1 MSIVTA
7 NELAKSFGA
16 QDVFWDVSLQIARG
30 DKIALVGPNGTG
42 KTTLL
47 RIIAG
52 SEIPTAGRM
61 YKARSLRI
69 GYLPQEAELPSQRT
83 LYEEMLTV
91 FTDLRAQQAKLR
103 RLEQQMA
110 DPTQRE
116 EAMKRYGEALQAFEL
131 AGGYRYESEIK
142 MVLAGLGFPEEEQHQ
157 PLSILSGGQKTRAL
171 LAKLLLS
178 EPDLLLLDE
187 PTNHLDLAAT
197 QWLEDHLANWKG
209 SLVMAAHDRYFVDK
223 VVEKVWELA
232 FGRLE
237 DYPGN
242 YSRYLTLRSERMERR
257 LAEYEAQQK
266 YIEKTEAFI
275 RRYKAGQRAREARG
289 RQKKLDR
296 LPRLERP
303 REAKK
308 ISLSIKTDLR
318 GGDLVLVTEDLAI
331 GYQPDVSLFTC
342 PDLYLHR
349 GERAAILGPNGS
361 GKTTFLKTVIG
372 EVSSLAGLVQ
382 IGHNVK
388 FGYLAQAHEGLDKEK
403 TVLDEILG
411 VRPSAAL
418 RRAPGPLALVLDDKY
433 RAPGTK
439 GSGQGSG
446 HRDLPLEKARS
457 FLGRFLFSGDDVFK
471 LVGDLSGG
479 ERSRLAL
486 AKLTLEGANF
496 LLLDEP
502 TNHLDIASREILEE
516 VLADF
521 NGTILLVS
529 HDRYLINALATQVWV
544 IEDGE
549 LRVYGGN
556 YSDYEEQR
564 RRTEEN
570 EGKRKEEEGKRK
582 RRRKEEVIVSRTA
595 FDKVLSLSGELSRTA
610 ELEKDIATLEAQL
623 AALGE
628 ELVAASAAQD
638 VESLRELGLEY
649 QRMDEELQRL
659 LARWAEV
666 GVA

>member
-7 NELAKSFGA
+7 DQLAKSYGA
-16 QDVFWDVSLQIARG
+16 QDVFWDVSLRIARG

-47 RIIAG
+47 HIIAG
-52 SEIPTAGRM
+52 LDTPTAGRV
-61 YKARSLRI
+61 YRARNLRI
-69 GYLPQEAELPSQRT
+69 NYLPQEAELPSQRT
-83 LYEEMLTV
+83 LHEEVLTV
-91 FTDLRAQQAKLR
+91 FAPLRAQQDELR

-110 DPTQRE
+110 DLTQHE
-116 EAMKRYGEALQAFEL
+116 EALERYGEALHAFEL

-178 EPDLLLLDE
+178 QPDLLLLDE

-197 QWLEDHLANWKG
+197 QWLEEYLTNWKG
-209 SLVMAAHDRYFVDK
+209 SLVVVAHDRYFLDK
-223 VVEKVWELA
+223 VAKRVWELA

-242 YSRYLTLRSERMERR
+242 YSHYSTLRAERMKQR

-266 YIEKTEAFI
+266 HIEKTEDFI
-275 RRYKAGQRAREARG
+275 HRYMAGQRTKEAQG
-289 RQKKLDR
+289 RQKRLDR

-308 ISLSIKTDLR
+308 ISLSIETNLR
-318 GGDLVLVTEDLAI
+318 GADLVLVTEDLAV
-331 GYQPDVSLFTC
+331 GYQPGDSLFTC
-342 PDLYLHR
+342 PDLHLRR
-349 GERAAILGPNGS
+349 GERVALLGPNGS

-372 EVSSLAGLVQ
+372 QVSPLTGLAR
-382 IGHNVK
+382 IGQNVK
-388 FGYLAQAHEGLDKEK
+388 FGYLAQAHEDLDKER
-403 TVLDEILG
+403 TVLDEILE
-411 VRPSAAL
+411 S
-418 RRAPGPLALVLDDKY
+418 
-433 RAPGTK
+433 
-439 GSGQGSG
+439 
-446 HRDLPLEKARS
+446 HDLPLEKARG

-471 LVGDLSGG
+471 LMGDLSGG
-479 ERSRLAL
+479 ERSRVAL

-502 TNHLDIASREILEE
+502 TTHLDIASQEIMEE

-521 NGTILLVS
+521 NGTILFVS
-529 HDRYLINALATQVWV
+529 HDRYLINALATQVWP

-549 LRVYGGN
+549 LRVYDGN

-564 RRTEEN
+564 SKEQEARGKGLGIRDKGQGARGKSQEARSRKQEARDRRQEARS
-570 EGKRKEEEGKRK
+570 KRQEASAE
-582 RRRKEEVIVSRTA
+582 
-595 FDKVLSLSGELSRTA
+595 
-610 ELEKDIATLEAQL
+610 ELEEDIAALEAQL

-638 VESLRELGLEY
+638 VESLRELGSEY
-649 QRMDEELQRL
+649 QRVDEELQRL
-659 LARWAEV
+659 LAQWAEA
-666 GVA
+666 GAA

>member
-7 NELAKSFGA
+7 NELAKSYGA
-16 QDVFWDVSLQIARG
+16 QDVFWDVSLRIARG
-30 DKIALVGPNGTG
+30 DKIALVGPNGSG

-47 RIIAG
+47 HVIAG
-52 SEIPTAGRM
+52 LEPPTAGRV
-61 YKARSLRI
+61 YRARNLRI
-69 GYLPQEAELPSQRT
+69 AYLPQEAELPSQRT
-83 LYEEMLTV
+83 LYEEMLAV
-91 FTDLRAQQAKLR
+91 FTALRAQQAELR

-110 DPTQRE
+110 DPTQCE
-116 EAMKRYGEALQAFEL
+116 EALKRYGEALHAFEL

-178 EPDLLLLDE
+178 QPDLLLLDE
-187 PTNHLDLAAT
+187 PTNHLDLVAT
-197 QWLEDHLANWKG
+197 QWLEEYLANWKG
-209 SLVMAAHDRYFVDK
+209 SLVVVAHDRYFLDK
-223 VVEKVWELA
+223 VAKRVWELA

-242 YSRYLTLRSERMERR
+242 YSHYSTLRAERMERW

-266 YIEKTEAFI
+266 YIEKTEDFI

-308 ISLSIKTDLR
+308 ISLSIETDLR
-318 GGDLVLVTEDLAI
+318 GGDLVLVTEGLAI
-331 GYQPDVSLFTC
+331 GYQPGPFLFTC
-342 PDLYLHR
+342 PDLCLRR
-349 GERAAILGPNGS
+349 GQRTALLGPNGS

-372 EVSSLAGLVQ
+372 QVSPLAGLAQ
-382 IGHNVK
+382 IGQNVE
-388 FGYLAQAHEGLDKEK
+388 FGYLAQAHEGLDKEN
-403 TVLDEILG
+403 TILDEILE
-411 VRPSAAL
+411 V
-418 RRAPGPLALVLDDKY
+418 
-433 RAPGTK
+433 
-439 GSGQGSG
+439 
-446 HRDLPLEKARS
+446 HNLPLEKARG

-471 LVGDLSGG
+471 LVRDLSGG

-502 TNHLDIASREILEE
+502 TNHLDIASQEILEE

-529 HDRYLINALATQVWV
+529 HDRYLINALATQVWA

-549 LRVYGGN
+549 LWVYDGN

-564 RRTEEN
+564 SREQEAR
-570 EGKRKEEEGKRK
+570 GKGLGIR
-582 RRRKEEVIVSRTA
+582 
-595 FDKVLSLSGELSRTA
+595 DKGPGARDKGLGARDKGLGARDKGLGIRDKGQGARVK
-610 ELEKDIATLEAQL
+610 ELEEDITVLEAQL
-623 AALGE
+623 AALSE
-628 ELVAASAAQD
+628 ELVAASMAQD
-638 VESLRELGLEY
+638 AESLRELGSEY
-649 QRMDEELQRL
+649 QRVDEELRRL
-659 LARWAEV
+659 LAQWAEA
-666 GVA
+666 GAA

>member
-7 NELAKSFGA
+7 NELAKSYGA
-16 QDVFWDVSLQIARG
+16 QDVFWDVSLRIARG

-47 RIIAG
+47 HIIAG
-52 SEIPTAGRM
+52 LDTPTAGQV
-61 YKARSLRI
+61 YKARRLRI

-91 FTDLRAQQAKLR
+91 FTDLQAQQAELR

-110 DPTQRE
+110 DPAQRE
-116 EAMKRYGEALQAFEL
+116 AALKRYGEALHAFEL

-197 QWLEDHLANWKG
+197 QWLEEYLANWKG
-209 SLVMAAHDRYFVDK
+209 SLVVVAHDRYFLDK
-223 VVEKVWELA
+223 VARRVWELA

-237 DYPGN
+237 DYSGN
-242 YSRYLTLRSERMERR
+242 YSHYSTLRAERMERR

-266 YIEKTEAFI
+266 YIEKTEDFI
-275 RRYKAGQRAREARG
+275 HRYMAGQRTKEAQG
-289 RQKKLDR
+289 RQKRLDR

-308 ISLSIKTDLR
+308 INLSIKADLR

-331 GYQPDVSLFTC
+331 GYQPDLSLFTC
-342 PDLYLHR
+342 PNLYLRR

-361 GKTTFLKTVIG
+361 GKTTFLRTVVG
-372 EVSSLAGLVQ
+372 QVSPLAGLVQ
-382 IGHNVK
+382 IGDSVK
-388 FGYLAQAHEGLDKEK
+388 FGYLAQAHEGLDKER
-403 TVLDEILG
+403 TILDEILE
-411 VRPSAAL
+411 VRN
-418 RRAPGPLALVLDDKY
+418 
-433 RAPGTK
+433 
-439 GSGQGSG
+439 
-446 HRDLPLEKARS
+446 LPLEKARG

-479 ERSRLAL
+479 ERSRVAL

-529 HDRYLINALATQVWV
+529 HDRYLINALATQVWT
-544 IEDGE
+544 IEDEE
-549 LRVYGGN
+549 LRVYDGN

-564 RRTEEN
+564 SRKQEARDKKQEAK
-570 EGKRKEEEGKRK
+570 GKRQETRSRKQETRNKRQEARAKDLEE
-582 RRRKEEVIVSRTA
+582 
-595 FDKVLSLSGELSRTA
+595 
-610 ELEKDIATLEAQL
+610 DIATLETRL

-628 ELVAASAAQD
+628 ELVAASVVQD

-649 QRMDEELQRL
+649 QRVDEELQRL
-659 LARWAEV
+659 LAQWAEV

>member
-1 MSIVTA
+1 MSIVTT
-7 NELAKSFGA
+7 NKLAKSYGA
-16 QDVFWDVSLQIARG
+16 QDVFWDVSLRIARG
-30 DKIALVGPNGTG
+30 DKIALVGRNGTG

-47 RIIAG
+47 RIIA
-52 SEIPTAGRM
+52 SLDTPTAGRV
-61 YKARSLRI
+61 YRARNLRI
-69 GYLPQEAELPSQRT
+69 AYLPQEADLPSQRT
-83 LYEEMLTV
+83 LYDEMLTV
-91 FTDLRAQQAKLR
+91 FADLRAQQAELR

-116 EAMKRYGEALQAFEL
+116 EAMQRYGEALQAFEL
-131 AGGYRYESEIK
+131 AGGYRYESKIK
-142 MVLAGLGFPEEEQHQ
+142 MVLAGLGFPQEEQHQ

-197 QWLEDHLANWKG
+197 QWLEEYLANWKG
-209 SLVMAAHDRYFVDK
+209 SLVVVAHDRYFLDK
-223 VVEKVWELA
+223 VVGRVWELA

-237 DYPGN
+237 DYAGN
-242 YSRYLTLRSERMERR
+242 YSQYTTLRVERMERR

-266 YIEKTEAFI
+266 HIEKTEDFI
-275 RRYKAGQRAREARG
+275 RRYMAGQRTREAQG
-289 RQKKLDR
+289 RQKRLDR

-318 GGDLVLVTEDLAI
+318 GGDLVLVTEHLAI
-331 GYQPDVSLFTC
+331 GYQPGAPLFTC
-342 PDLYLHR
+342 PDLCLRR
-349 GERAAILGPNGS
+349 GQRAALLGPNGS

-372 EVSSLAGLVQ
+372 QVSPLDGLVQ
-382 IGHNVK
+382 IGQNVK
-388 FGYLAQAHEGLDKEK
+388 FGYLAQAHESLDNEK
-403 TVLDEILG
+403 TVLDEL
-411 VRPSAAL
+411 
-418 RRAPGPLALVLDDKY
+418 LAV
-433 RAPGTK
+433 
-439 GSGQGSG
+439 
-446 HRDLPLEKARS
+446 HNLPLEKARG

-479 ERSRLAL
+479 ERSRVAL

-502 TNHLDIASREILEE
+502 TIHLDIASQEILEE

-529 HDRYLINALATQVWV
+529 HDRYLINALTTQVWA

-549 LRVYGGN
+549 LRVYDGN
-556 YSDYEEQR
+556 YSDYEKQRSKEQGARSKEQEKRDKKREARSR
-564 RRTEEN
+564 RPEAR
-570 EGKRKEEEGKRK
+570 GKKQEARAE
-582 RRRKEEVIVSRTA
+582 
-595 FDKVLSLSGELSRTA
+595 
-610 ELEKDIATLEAQL
+610 ELEEDIAALEAQL

-628 ELVAASAAQD
+628 ELVAASVAQD
-638 VESLRELGLEY
+638 VEGLQELGLEY
-649 QRMDEELQRL
+649 QRVDEELQRL
-659 LARWAEV
+659 LAQWAEA
-666 GVA
+666 GAA

>member
-7 NELAKSFGA
+7 NKLAKSYGA
-16 QDVFWDVSLQIARG
+16 QDVFWDVSLRIARG
-30 DKIALVGPNGTG
+30 DRIALVGPNGTG

-52 SEIPTAGRM
+52 LDAPTAGRVHR
-61 YKARSLRI
+61 ARNLRI
-69 GYLPQEAELPSQRT
+69 GYLPQEADLPGQCT

-91 FTDLRAQQAKLR
+91 FADLRAQQAELR
-103 RLEQQMA
+103 RLEHQMA
-110 DPTQRE
+110 DPAQRE
-116 EAMKRYGEALQAFEL
+116 AALKRYGEALHAFEL
-131 AGGYRYESEIK
+131 AGGYRYESEIR
-142 MVLAGLGFPEEEQHQ
+142 MVLAGLGFSEEEQHQ

-178 EPDLLLLDE
+178 QPDLLLLDE

-197 QWLEDHLANWKG
+197 QWLEEYLVNWKG
-209 SLVMAAHDRYFVDK
+209 SLVVVAHDRYFLDK
-223 VVEKVWELA
+223 VAERVWELS

-242 YSRYLTLRSERMERR
+242 YSRYSTLRAERLERR

-266 YIEKTEAFI
+266 YIEKTEDFI
-275 RRYKAGQRAREARG
+275 RRYKAGQRTREARG

-318 GGDLVLVTEDLAI
+318 GGDLVLTTEHLAV
-331 GYQPDVSLFTC
+331 GYQPGEALFTC
-342 PDLYLHR
+342 PDLCLRR
-349 GERAAILGPNGS
+349 GERAALLGPNGS

-372 EVSSLAGLVQ
+372 QVSPLDGLVQ

-388 FGYLAQAHEGLDKEK
+388 FGYLAQAHEDLDKEN
-403 TVLDEILG
+403 TILDEILE
-411 VRPSAAL
+411 V
-418 RRAPGPLALVLDDKY
+418 
-433 RAPGTK
+433 
-439 GSGQGSG
+439 
-446 HRDLPLEKARS
+446 HNLPLVKARG

-471 LVGDLSGG
+471 LIGDLSGG
-479 ERSRLAL
+479 ERSRVAL
-486 AKLTLEGANF
+486 AKLTLAGANF

-502 TNHLDIASREILEE
+502 TIHLDIASREILEE
-516 VLADF
+516 VLSDF
-521 NGTILLVS
+521 EGTILLVS

-544 IEDGE
+544 IEGGE
-549 LRVYGGN
+549 LRVYDGN

-564 RRTEEN
+564 SKEQGAR
-570 EGKRKEEEGKRK
+570 GKKQEKRGKKREARSQRQGAGGKKREARAKELEEE
-582 RRRKEEVIVSRTA
+582 
-595 FDKVLSLSGELSRTA
+595 
-610 ELEKDIATLEAQL
+610 IAALEAQL
-623 AALGE
+623 AALSE

-638 VESLRELGLEY
+638 VKSLRELGSEY
-649 QRMDEELQRL
+649 QRVDEELQRL
-659 LARWAEV
+659 LTQWAEA
-666 GVA
+666 GAA

>member
-7 NELAKSFGA
+7 NRLAKSYSA
-16 QDVFWDVSLQIARG
+16 QDVFWDVSLRIARG
-30 DKIALVGPNGTG
+30 DKIALVGRNGSG

-47 RIIAG
+47 RILAG
-52 SEIPTAGRM
+52 LETPTAGQV
-61 YKARSLRI
+61 YKARNLRI

-83 LYEEMLTV
+83 LYDEMLTV
-91 FTDLRAQQAKLR
+91 FADLRAQQAELR

-110 DPTQRE
+110 DPAQRE
-116 EAMKRYGEALQAFEL
+116 KAMRRYGETLHAFEL

-178 EPDLLLLDE
+178 QPDLLLLDE

-197 QWLEDHLANWKG
+197 QWFEEYLADWKG
-209 SLVMAAHDRYFVDK
+209 SLVVVAHDRYFLDK
-223 VVEKVWELA
+223 VVERVWELA

-242 YSRYLTLRSERMERR
+242 YSHYSTLRAERMERR

-266 YIEKTEAFI
+266 FIEKTEAFI
-275 RRYKAGQRAREARG
+275 RRYKAGQRAKEARG

-303 REAKK
+303 RQAKR
-308 ISLSIKTDLR
+308 ISLSIETDLR
-318 GGDLVLVTEDLAI
+318 GGDLVLTTENLAI
-331 GYQPDVSLFTC
+331 GYPPGEALFTC
-342 PDLYLHR
+342 PDLYLRR
-349 GERAAILGPNGS
+349 GQRAALLGPNGS
-361 GKTTFLKTVIG
+361 GKTTFLKTVTG
-372 EVSSLAGLVQ
+372 QVSPLAGLAQ

-388 FGYLAQAHEGLDKEK
+388 FGYLAQAHEGLDNEK
-403 TVLDEILG
+403 TVLDEILE
-411 VRPSAAL
+411 V
-418 RRAPGPLALVLDDKY
+418 
-433 RAPGTK
+433 
-439 GSGQGSG
+439 
-446 HRDLPLEKARS
+446 HNLPLEKARG

-471 LVGDLSGG
+471 PVGDLSGG

-502 TNHLDIASREILEE
+502 TNHLDIASQEILEE

-521 NGTILLVS
+521 NGTVLLVS
-529 HDRYLINALATQVWV
+529 HDRYLINALATQVWI

-549 LRVYGGN
+549 LRIYDGN
-556 YSDYEEQR
+556 YSDCQEQR
-564 RRTEEN
+564 SKEQEAKGKGLGIRDRGLGAGDKRQEAKGTRQEAGSKGQEARVEEL
-570 EGKRKEEEGKRK
+570 EEG
-582 RRRKEEVIVSRTA
+582 IVA
-595 FDKVLSLSGELSRTA
+595 
-610 ELEKDIATLEAQL
+610 LEAQL
-623 AALGE
+623 ASLSE

-649 QRMDEELQRL
+649 RRVNEELQRL
-659 LARWAEV
+659 LAQWA
-666 GVA
+666 GAGAA

>member
-1 MSIVTA
+1 MSIITA
-7 NELAKSFGA
+7 SGLAKSYGA
-16 QDVFWDVSLQIARG
+16 QDVFWDVSLHIARG
-30 DKIALVGPNGTG
+30 DKIALVGPNGSG

-52 SEIPTAGRM
+52 LEAPTAGRVHR
-61 YKARSLRI
+61 ARNLRVA
-69 GYLPQEAELPSQRT
+69 YLSQEAELPGQRT

-91 FTDLRAQQAKLR
+91 FADLRAQQAELR

-110 DPTQRE
+110 DPTRRE
-116 EAMKRYGEALQAFEL
+116 AALKRYGEALQAFEL
-131 AGGYRYESEIK
+131 AGGYRYESEIR
-142 MVLAGLGFPEEEQHQ
+142 MVLAGLGFPEEEQHL

-187 PTNHLDLAAT
+187 PTNHLDLAAI
-197 QWLEDHLANWKG
+197 QWLEEYLANWKG
-209 SLVMAAHDRYFVDK
+209 SLVVVAHDRYFLDR
-223 VVEKVWELA
+223 VVSKVWELA
-232 FGRLE
+232 FGHLE
-237 DYPGN
+237 EYPGN
-242 YSRYLTLRSERMERR
+242 YSHYSILRAERMERR

-266 YIEKTEAFI
+266 FIEKTEDFI
-275 RRYKAGQRAREARG
+275 RRYRAGQRAREARG

-308 ISLSIKTDLR
+308 MSLSIKTDLR
-318 GGDLVLVTEDLAI
+318 GGDLVLLTEGLAI
-331 GYQPDVSLFTC
+331 GYQPGEALFTC
-342 PDLYLHR
+342 PDLCLRR
-349 GERAAILGPNGS
+349 GERAALLGPNGS
-361 GKTTFLKTVIG
+361 GKTTFLKTIIG
-372 EVSSLAGLVQ
+372 QLSPLAGSVR

-388 FGYLAQAHEGLDKEK
+388 FGYLAQGHEGLNKEN
-403 TVLDEILG
+403 TVLDEILE
-411 VRPSAAL
+411 VRN
-418 RRAPGPLALVLDDKY
+418 
-433 RAPGTK
+433 
-439 GSGQGSG
+439 
-446 HRDLPLEKARS
+446 LPLERARG
-457 FLGRFLFSGDDVFK
+457 FLGRFLFSGDEVFK

-502 TNHLDIASREILEE
+502 TIHLDIASQEVLEE

-549 LRVYGGN
+549 LRVYEGN

-564 RRTEEN
+564 DKGLGTRDKGLGTRDKGLRARGKEREARGRRQGARVEEL
-570 EGKRKEEEGKRK
+570 EEE
-582 RRRKEEVIVSRTA
+582 
-595 FDKVLSLSGELSRTA
+595 
-610 ELEKDIATLEAQL
+610 IAALEARL
-623 AALGE
+623 SALGE
-628 ELVAASAAQD
+628 ELVAASVAQD
-638 VESLRELGLEY
+638 VETLRELGLEY
-649 QRMDEELQRL
+649 RKVDEELQRL
-659 LARWAEV
+659 LAQWVEAGE
-666 GVA
+666 A

>member
-7 NELAKSFGA
+7 NKLAKSYGA
-16 QDVFWDVSLQIARG
+16 QDVFWDVSLRIARG
-30 DKIALVGPNGTG
+30 DRIALVGPNGTG

-52 SEIPTAGRM
+52 LDTPTAGRV
-61 YKARSLRI
+61 YRARNQRI
-69 GYLPQEAELPSQRT
+69 GYLPQEADLPGQCT

-91 FTDLRAQQAKLR
+91 FADLRAQQAELR
-103 RLEQQMA
+103 RLEHQMA
-110 DPTQRE
+110 DPAQRE
-116 EAMKRYGEALQAFEL
+116 AALKRYGEALHAFEL
-131 AGGYRYESEIK
+131 AGGYRYESEIR
-142 MVLAGLGFPEEEQHQ
+142 MVLAGLGFSEEEQHQ

-178 EPDLLLLDE
+178 QPDLLLLDE

-197 QWLEDHLANWKG
+197 QWLEEYLVNWKG
-209 SLVMAAHDRYFVDK
+209 SLVVVAHDRYFLDK
-223 VVEKVWELA
+223 VAERVWELS

-242 YSRYLTLRSERMERR
+242 YSRYSTLRAERLERR

-266 YIEKTEAFI
+266 YIEKTEDFI
-275 RRYKAGQRAREARG
+275 RRYKAGQRTREARG

-318 GGDLVLVTEDLAI
+318 GGDLVLTTEHLAV
-331 GYQPDVSLFTC
+331 GYQPGEALFTC
-342 PDLYLHR
+342 PDLCLRR
-349 GERAAILGPNGS
+349 GERAALLGPNGS

-372 EVSSLAGLVQ
+372 QVSPLGGLVQ

-388 FGYLAQAHEGLDKEK
+388 FGYLAQAHEDLDKEN
-403 TVLDEILG
+403 TILDEILE
-411 VRPSAAL
+411 VRN
-418 RRAPGPLALVLDDKY
+418 
-433 RAPGTK
+433 
-439 GSGQGSG
+439 
-446 HRDLPLEKARS
+446 LPLEKTRG

-471 LVGDLSGG
+471 LIGDLSGG
-479 ERSRLAL
+479 ERSRVAL
-486 AKLTLEGANF
+486 AKLTLAGANF

-502 TNHLDIASREILEE
+502 TIHLDIASREILEE
-516 VLADF
+516 VLSDF
-521 NGTILLVS
+521 EGTILLVS

-549 LRVYGGN
+549 LRVYDGN

-564 RRTEEN
+564 SKEQGAR
-570 EGKRKEEEGKRK
+570 GKKQEKRGKKREARSQRQGAGGKKREARAKELEEE
-582 RRRKEEVIVSRTA
+582 
-595 FDKVLSLSGELSRTA
+595 
-610 ELEKDIATLEAQL
+610 IAALEAQL
-623 AALGE
+623 AALSE

-638 VESLRELGLEY
+638 VKSLRELGSEY
-649 QRMDEELQRL
+649 QRVDEELQRL
-659 LARWAEV
+659 LTQWAEA
-666 GVA
+666 GAA

>member
-7 NELAKSFGA
+7 NELTKSYGA
-16 QDVFWDVSLQIARG
+16 QDVFWGVSLRIARG

-47 RIIAG
+47 RIMAG
-52 SEIPTAGRM
+52 LEPPTAGRV
-61 YKARSLRI
+61 YRARSLRI
-69 GYLPQEAELPSQRT
+69 GYLPQEAKLPGQCT

-91 FTDLRAQQAKLR
+91 FADLRAQQTELH

-110 DPTQRE
+110 DPAQHE
-116 EAMKRYGEALQAFEL
+116 EALERYGEALHAFEL

-142 MVLAGLGFPEEEQHQ
+142 MVLAGLGFSKGEQHQ

-171 LAKLLLS
+171 LAQLLLS
-178 EPDLLLLDE
+178 QADLLLLDE

-197 QWLEDHLANWKG
+197 QWLEEYLANWQG
-209 SLVMAAHDRYFVDK
+209 SLVVVAHDRYFLDK
-223 VVEKVWELA
+223 VVGRVWELA

-242 YSRYLTLRSERMERR
+242 YSRYSTLRAERMERR

-266 YIEKTEAFI
+266 HIEKTEDFI
-275 RRYKAGQRAREARG
+275 HRYMASQRTKEAQG
-289 RQKKLDR
+289 RQKRLDR

-308 ISLSIKTDLR
+308 IRLSIKTDLR
-318 GGDLVLVTEDLAI
+318 GGDLVLVTEGLAI
-331 GYQPDVSLFTC
+331 GYQPGKALFTC
-342 PDLYLHR
+342 PDLCLRR
-349 GERAAILGPNGS
+349 GERAALLGPNGS
-361 GKTTFLKTVIG
+361 GKTTLLKTVIG
-372 EVSSLAGLVQ
+372 QVSPLAGLAQ
-382 IGHNVK
+382 IGQNVK
-388 FGYLAQAHEGLDKEK
+388 FGYLAQGHEGLDQEN
-403 TVLDEILG
+403 TILDEILK
-411 VRPSAAL
+411 VRN
-418 RRAPGPLALVLDDKY
+418 
-433 RAPGTK
+433 
-439 GSGQGSG
+439 
-446 HRDLPLEKARS
+446 LPLERARG

-479 ERSRLAL
+479 ERSRVAL

-502 TNHLDIASREILEE
+502 TIHLDIASQEILEE

-521 NGTILLVS
+521 DGTILLVS
-529 HDRYLINALATQVWV
+529 HDRYLINALTTQVWI

-549 LRVYGGN
+549 LRVYDGN
-556 YSDYEEQR
+556 YSDYEEQKSKEQGARGKKQER
-564 RRTEEN
+564 RDKKRGARSRRQEAG
-570 EGKRKEEEGKRK
+570 GKKQGARAE
-582 RRRKEEVIVSRTA
+582 
-595 FDKVLSLSGELSRTA
+595 
-610 ELEKDIATLEAQL
+610 ELEEQIATLEAQL

-638 VESLRELGLEY
+638 VESLRELGSEY
-649 QRMDEELQRL
+649 QKADEELQRL
-659 LARWAEV
+659 LAQWAEA

>member
-1 MSIVTA
+1 MSIVTVH
-7 NELAKSFGA
+7 ELAKSYGA

-47 RIIAG
+47 RIMAG
-52 SEIPTAGRM
+52 LDTPTAGRV
-61 YKARSLRI
+61 YRARNLRI
-69 GYLPQEAELPSQRT
+69 GYLPQGAELSSQRT

-91 FTDLRAQQAKLR
+91 FTNLQAQQAELR

-116 EAMKRYGEALQAFEL
+116 GAMKRYGEALQAFEL

-197 QWLEDHLANWKG
+197 QWLEEHLANWKG
-209 SLVMAAHDRYFVDK
+209 SLVVVAHDRYFLDK
-223 VVEKVWELA
+223 VAGRVWELA

-242 YSRYLTLRSERMERR
+242 YSHYSTLRAERMERR

-266 YIEKTEAFI
+266 HIEKTEDFI
-275 RRYKAGQRAREARG
+275 RRYKAGQRTKEAQG
-289 RQKKLDR
+289 RQKRLDR

-318 GGDLVLVTEDLAI
+318 GGDLVLVTEHLAI
-331 GYQPDVSLFTC
+331 GYQPGASLFTC
-342 PDLYLHR
+342 PDLCLRR
-349 GERAAILGPNGS
+349 GERAALLGPNGS

-372 EVSSLAGLVQ
+372 QVSPLAGLVQ
-382 IGHNVK
+382 IGQNVK

-403 TVLDEILG
+403 TILDEILE
-411 VRPSAAL
+411 VR
-418 RRAPGPLALVLDDKY
+418 Y
-433 RAPGTK
+433 
-439 GSGQGSG
+439 
-446 HRDLPLEKARS
+446 LPLEKARG

-471 LVGDLSGG
+471 LIGDLSGG
-479 ERSRLAL
+479 ERSRVAL

-502 TNHLDIASREILEE
+502 TNHLDIASQEILEE

-529 HDRYLINALATQVWV
+529 HDRYLINALATQVWA

-549 LRVYGGN
+549 LRVYDGN
-556 YSDYEEQR
+556 FSDYEEQR
-564 RRTEEN
+564 GRKQEARGKEQEARGRKQEARGKKQEAGSRRQGARKKGQRARAEDLEE
-570 EGKRKEEEGKRK
+570 
-582 RRRKEEVIVSRTA
+582 
-595 FDKVLSLSGELSRTA
+595 
-610 ELEKDIATLEAQL
+610 DIATLEARL

-649 QRMDEELQRL
+649 QRVDEELQRL
-659 LARWAEV
+659 LAQWAEA
-666 GVA
+666 GAA

>member
-7 NELAKSFGA
+7 NKLAKSYGA
-16 QDVFWDVSLQIARG
+16 QDVFWDVSLRIARG
-30 DKIALVGPNGTG
+30 DRIALVGPNGTG

-52 SEIPTAGRM
+52 LDAPTAGRV
-61 YKARSLRI
+61 YRARNQRI
-69 GYLPQEAELPSQRT
+69 GYLPQEADLPGQCT

-91 FTDLRAQQAKLR
+91 FADLRAQQAELR
-103 RLEQQMA
+103 RLEHQMA
-110 DPTQRE
+110 DPAQRE
-116 EAMKRYGEALQAFEL
+116 AALKRYGEALHAFEL

-142 MVLAGLGFPEEEQHQ
+142 MVLAGLGFSEEEQHQ

-178 EPDLLLLDE
+178 QPDLLLLDE

-197 QWLEDHLANWKG
+197 QWLEEYLVNWKG
-209 SLVMAAHDRYFVDK
+209 SLVVVAHDRYFLDK
-223 VVEKVWELA
+223 VAERVWELS

-242 YSRYLTLRSERMERR
+242 YSRYSTLRAERLERR

-266 YIEKTEAFI
+266 YIEKTEDFI
-275 RRYKAGQRAREARG
+275 RRYKAGQRTREARG

-318 GGDLVLVTEDLAI
+318 GGDLVLTTEHLAV
-331 GYQPDVSLFTC
+331 GYQPGEALFTC
-342 PDLYLHR
+342 PDLCLRR
-349 GERAAILGPNGS
+349 GERAALLGPNGS

-372 EVSSLAGLVQ
+372 QVSPLGGLVQ

-388 FGYLAQAHEGLDKEK
+388 FGYLAQAHEDLDKEN
-403 TVLDEILG
+403 TILDEILE
-411 VRPSAAL
+411 VRN
-418 RRAPGPLALVLDDKY
+418 
-433 RAPGTK
+433 
-439 GSGQGSG
+439 
-446 HRDLPLEKARS
+446 LPLEKTRG

-471 LVGDLSGG
+471 LIGDLSGG
-479 ERSRLAL
+479 ERSRVAL
-486 AKLTLEGANF
+486 AKLTLAGANF

-502 TNHLDIASREILEE
+502 TIHLDIASREILEE
-516 VLADF
+516 VLSDF
-521 NGTILLVS
+521 EGTILLVS

-549 LRVYGGN
+549 LRVYDGN

-564 RRTEEN
+564 SKEQGAR
-570 EGKRKEEEGKRK
+570 GKKQEKRGKKREARSQRQGAGGKKREARAKELEEE
-582 RRRKEEVIVSRTA
+582 
-595 FDKVLSLSGELSRTA
+595 
-610 ELEKDIATLEAQL
+610 IAALEAQL
-623 AALGE
+623 AALSE

-638 VESLRELGLEY
+638 VKSLRELGSEY
-649 QRMDEELQRL
+649 QRVDEELQRL
-659 LARWAEV
+659 LTQWAEA
-666 GVA
+666 GAA

>member
-1 MSIVTA
+1 MWYNSGYPHRTQKVDREMSIVTVH
-7 NELAKSFGA
+7 ELAKSYGA

-47 RIIAG
+47 RIMAG
-52 SEIPTAGRM
+52 LDTPTAGRV
-61 YKARSLRI
+61 YRARNLRI
-69 GYLPQEAELPSQRT
+69 GYLPQGAELSSQRT

-91 FTDLRAQQAKLR
+91 FTNLQAQQAELR

-116 EAMKRYGEALQAFEL
+116 GAMKRYGEALQAFEL

-197 QWLEDHLANWKG
+197 QWLEEHLANWKG
-209 SLVMAAHDRYFVDK
+209 SLVVVAHDRYFLDK
-223 VVEKVWELA
+223 VAGRVWELA

-242 YSRYLTLRSERMERR
+242 YSHYSTLRAERMERR

-266 YIEKTEAFI
+266 HIEKTEDFI
-275 RRYKAGQRAREARG
+275 RRYKAGQRTKEAQG
-289 RQKKLDR
+289 RQKRLDR

-318 GGDLVLVTEDLAI
+318 GGDLVLVTEHLAI
-331 GYQPDVSLFTC
+331 GYQPGASLFTC
-342 PDLYLHR
+342 PDLCLRR
-349 GERAAILGPNGS
+349 GERAALLGPNGS

-372 EVSSLAGLVQ
+372 QVSPLAGLVQ
-382 IGHNVK
+382 IGQNVK

-403 TVLDEILG
+403 TILDEILE
-411 VRPSAAL
+411 VR
-418 RRAPGPLALVLDDKY
+418 Y
-433 RAPGTK
+433 
-439 GSGQGSG
+439 
-446 HRDLPLEKARS
+446 LPLEKARG

-471 LVGDLSGG
+471 LIGDLSGG
-479 ERSRLAL
+479 ERSRVAL

-502 TNHLDIASREILEE
+502 TNHLDIASQEILEE

-529 HDRYLINALATQVWV
+529 HDRYLINALATQVWA

-549 LRVYGGN
+549 LRVYDGN
-556 YSDYEEQR
+556 FSDYEEQR
-564 RRTEEN
+564 GRKQEARGKEQEARGRKQEARGKKQEAGSRRQGARKKGQRARAEDLEE
-570 EGKRKEEEGKRK
+570 
-582 RRRKEEVIVSRTA
+582 
-595 FDKVLSLSGELSRTA
+595 
-610 ELEKDIATLEAQL
+610 DIATLEARL

-649 QRMDEELQRL
+649 QRVDEELQRL
-659 LARWAEV
+659 LAQWAEA
-666 GVA
+666 GAA

>member
-7 NELAKSFGA
+7 NRLAKSYSA
-16 QDVFWDVSLQIARG
+16 QDVFWDVSLRIARG
-30 DKIALVGPNGTG
+30 DKIALVGRNGSG

-47 RIIAG
+47 RILAG
-52 SEIPTAGRM
+52 LETPTAGQV
-61 YKARSLRI
+61 YKARNLRI

-83 LYEEMLTV
+83 LYDEMLTV
-91 FTDLRAQQAKLR
+91 FADLRAQQAELR

-110 DPTQRE
+110 DPAQRE
-116 EAMKRYGEALQAFEL
+116 KAMRRYGETLHAFEL

-178 EPDLLLLDE
+178 QPDLLLLDE

-197 QWLEDHLANWKG
+197 QWFEEYLADWKG
-209 SLVMAAHDRYFVDK
+209 SLVVVAHDRYFLDK
-223 VVEKVWELA
+223 VVERVWELA

-242 YSRYLTLRSERMERR
+242 YSHYSTLRAERMERR

-266 YIEKTEAFI
+266 FIEKTEAFI
-275 RRYKAGQRAREARG
+275 RRYKAGQRAKEARG

-303 REAKK
+303 RQAKR
-308 ISLSIKTDLR
+308 ISLSIETDLR
-318 GGDLVLVTEDLAI
+318 GGDLVLTTENLAI
-331 GYQPDVSLFTC
+331 GYPPGEALFTC
-342 PDLYLHR
+342 PDLYLRR
-349 GERAAILGPNGS
+349 GQRAALLGPNGS
-361 GKTTFLKTVIG
+361 GKTTFLKTVTG
-372 EVSSLAGLVQ
+372 QVSPLAGLAQ

-388 FGYLAQAHEGLDKEK
+388 FGYLAQAHEGLDNEK
-403 TVLDEILG
+403 TVLDEILE
-411 VRPSAAL
+411 V
-418 RRAPGPLALVLDDKY
+418 
-433 RAPGTK
+433 
-439 GSGQGSG
+439 
-446 HRDLPLEKARS
+446 HNLPLEKARG

-471 LVGDLSGG
+471 PVGDLSGG

-502 TNHLDIASREILEE
+502 TNHLDIASQEILEE

-521 NGTILLVS
+521 NGTVLLVS
-529 HDRYLINALATQVWV
+529 HDRYLINALATQVWI

-549 LRVYGGN
+549 LRIYDGN
-556 YSDYEEQR
+556 YSDCQEQR
-564 RRTEEN
+564 SKEQEAKGKGLGIRDRGLGAGDKRQEAKGTRQEAGSKGQEARVEEL
-570 EGKRKEEEGKRK
+570 EEG
-582 RRRKEEVIVSRTA
+582 IVA
-595 FDKVLSLSGELSRTA
+595 
-610 ELEKDIATLEAQL
+610 LEAQL
-623 AALGE
+623 ASLSE

-638 VESLRELGLEY
+638 VESLRELGSEY
-649 QRMDEELQRL
+649 RRVDEELQRL
-659 LARWAEV
+659 LAQWA
-666 GVA
+666 GAGAA

>member
-7 NELAKSFGA
+7 NKLAKSYGP
-16 QDVFWDVSLQIARG
+16 QDVFWDVSLRIARG
-30 DKIALVGPNGTG
+30 DKVALVGRNGTG

-47 RIIAG
+47 HVIAG
-52 SEIPTAGRM
+52 LDTPTAGRVHR
-61 YKARSLRI
+61 ARSLRI
-69 GYLPQEAELPSQRT
+69 GYLPQEADLPGQRT

-91 FTDLRAQQAKLR
+91 FADLRAQQAELR
-103 RLEQQMA
+103 HLEQQMA
-110 DPTQRE
+110 DPAQRE
-116 EAMKRYGEALQAFEL
+116 EALKRYGEELQAFEL
-131 AGGYRYESEIK
+131 AGGYQYESKVK
-142 MVLAGLGFPEEEQHQ
+142 MILAGLGFPEEEQHQ

-197 QWLEDHLANWKG
+197 QWLEEYLANWKG
-209 SLVMAAHDRYFVDK
+209 SLVVVAHDRYFLDK
-223 VVEKVWELA
+223 VVGRVWELA

-242 YSRYLTLRSERMERR
+242 YSHYSTLRVERMERR

-266 YIEKTEAFI
+266 HIEKTEDFI
-275 RRYKAGQRAREARG
+275 CRYMAGQRTKEAQG
-289 RQKKLDR
+289 RQKRLDR

-308 ISLSIKTDLR
+308 ISLTIETDLR
-318 GGDLVLVTEDLAI
+318 GADLVLVTEKLTI
-331 GYQPDVSLFTC
+331 GYQPDAPLFTC
-342 PDLYLHR
+342 PDLCLR
-349 GERAAILGPNGS
+349 RSERVALLGPNGS

-372 EVSSLAGLVQ
+372 QVSPLDGLAR
-382 IGHNVK
+382 IGQNVK
-388 FGYLAQAHEGLDKEK
+388 PGYLAQTHDSLDKEK
-403 TVLDEILG
+403 TILEEILA
-411 VRPSAAL
+411 VRN
-418 RRAPGPLALVLDDKY
+418 
-433 RAPGTK
+433 
-439 GSGQGSG
+439 
-446 HRDLPLEKARS
+446 LPLEKARG

-471 LVGDLSGG
+471 PVGDLSGG
-479 ERSRLAL
+479 ERSRVAL

-502 TNHLDIASREILEE
+502 TTHLDIASQEILEE

-549 LRVYGGN
+549 LRVYDGN
-556 YSDYEEQR
+556 YSDYEEQKSKEQGAR
-564 RRTEEN
+564 
-570 EGKRKEEEGKRK
+570 GKKQDARRK
-582 RRRKEEVIVSRTA
+582 RREAGNRRQQEAKIKRQTA
-595 FDKVLSLSGELSRTA
+595 RVE
-610 ELEKDIATLEAQL
+610 ELEEDIVALETRL

-628 ELVAASAAQD
+628 ELVTASAAQD
-638 VESLRELGLEY
+638 VESLRELGAEY
-649 QRMDEELQRL
+649 QRVDEELHRL
-659 LARWAEV
+659 LAQWTEA
-666 GVA
+666 GAA

>member
-7 NELAKSFGA
+7 NELTKSYGA

-47 RIIAG
+47 CIIAG
-52 SEIPTAGRM
+52 LDTPTAGRVHR
-61 YKARSLRI
+61 ARSLRI

-91 FTDLRAQQAKLR
+91 FTDLRAQQAELR

-110 DPTQRE
+110 DPAQRE
-116 EAMKRYGEALQAFEL
+116 EALKRYGETLQAFEL

-197 QWLEDHLANWKG
+197 QWLEDYLANWKG
-209 SLVMAAHDRYFVDK
+209 SLVVVAHDRYFLDK
-223 VVEKVWELA
+223 VVGRVWELA

-242 YSRYLTLRSERMERR
+242 YSRYSTLRAERMERR

-266 YIEKTEAFI
+266 HIEKTEDFI
-275 RRYKAGQRAREARG
+275 RRYMAGQRTKEAQG
-289 RQKKLDR
+289 RQKRLDR

-308 ISLSIKTDLR
+308 ISLSINTDLR
-318 GGDLVLVTEDLAI
+318 GGDLVLVTEHLAV
-331 GYQPDVSLFTC
+331 GYQSGPSLFTC
-342 PDLYLHR
+342 PDLCLRR
-349 GERAAILGPNGS
+349 GERAALLGPNGS
-361 GKTTFLKTVIG
+361 GKTTFLKTIIG
-372 EVSSLAGLVQ
+372 QVSPLNGLVQ
-382 IGHNVK
+382 IGQNVK
-388 FGYLAQAHEGLDKEK
+388 FGFLAQAHEDLDKEK
-403 TVLDEILG
+403 TILDEILE
-411 VRPSAAL
+411 VRN
-418 RRAPGPLALVLDDKY
+418 
-433 RAPGTK
+433 
-439 GSGQGSG
+439 
-446 HRDLPLEKARS
+446 LPLEKARG

-479 ERSRLAL
+479 ERSRVAL

-502 TNHLDIASREILEE
+502 TIHLDIASQEILEE

-529 HDRYLINALATQVWV
+529 HDRYLINALATQVWA
-544 IEDGE
+544 IEDGK
-549 LRVYGGN
+549 LRVYDGS

-564 RRTEEN
+564 SRKQEARGKEQEKR
-570 EGKRKEEEGKRK
+570 GKRQEARGKKQEARGKRQGARAK
-582 RRRKEEVIVSRTA
+582 
-595 FDKVLSLSGELSRTA
+595 
-610 ELEKDIATLEAQL
+610 ELEEDIATLEAQL

-628 ELVAASAAQD
+628 ELAVASAAQD
-638 VESLRELGLEY
+638 VKSLRELGLEY
-649 QRMDEELQRL
+649 QRVDEELQWL
-659 LARWAEV
+659 LAQWAEA

>member
-7 NELAKSFGA
+7 NKLAKSYGA
-16 QDVFWDVSLQIARG
+16 QDVFWDVSLQIAGG

-47 RIIAG
+47 HIIAG
-52 SEIPTAGRM
+52 LETPTAGRVHR
-61 YKARSLRI
+61 ARRLRI
-69 GYLPQEAELPSQRT
+69 GYLPQEAELPSQRS

-91 FTDLRAQQAKLR
+91 FADLRAQQAELR

-110 DPTQRE
+110 DDAQHE
-116 EAMKRYGEALQAFEL
+116 EALERYGEALQAFEL

-142 MVLAGLGFPEEEQHQ
+142 MILAGLGFQEEEQHQ
-157 PLSILSGGQKTRAL
+157 PLGILSGGQKTRAL

-187 PTNHLDLAAT
+187 PTNHLDLAAI
-197 QWLEDHLANWKG
+197 QWLEEYLANWKG
-209 SLVMAAHDRYFVDK
+209 SLVVVAHDRYFLDK
-223 VVEKVWELA
+223 VVGRVWELA

-242 YSRYLTLRSERMERR
+242 YSHYSTLRAERMERR

-266 YIEKTEAFI
+266 HIEKTEDFI
-275 RRYKAGQRAREARG
+275 RRYMAGQRTKEAQG
-289 RQKKLDR
+289 RQKRLDR

-303 REAKK
+303 REAKT
-308 ISLSIKTDLR
+308 ISLSIETDLR
-318 GGDLVLVTEDLAI
+318 GADLVLVTEDLAI

-342 PDLYLHR
+342 PDLCLRR

-372 EVSSLAGLVQ
+372 EMPPLAGLAQ
-382 IGHNVK
+382 IGANVK
-388 FGYLAQAHEGLDKEK
+388 CGYLAQAHEGLDKEK
-403 TVLDEILG
+403 TILDEILE
-411 VRPSAAL
+411 V
-418 RRAPGPLALVLDDKY
+418 
-433 RAPGTK
+433 
-439 GSGQGSG
+439 
-446 HRDLPLEKARS
+446 HNLPLEKARG

-479 ERSRLAL
+479 ERSRVAL

-529 HDRYLINALATQVWV
+529 HDRYLINALATQVWA
-544 IEDGE
+544 IEGGE
-549 LRVYGGN
+549 LQVYDGN
-556 YSDYEEQR
+556 YSDYEAQRSRGAEVLSGAKEQEQR
-564 RRTEEN
+564 SKGAR
-570 EGKRKEEEGKRK
+570 GKRREERGRKQEAEGREQGLKL
-582 RRRKEEVIVSRTA
+582 EE
-595 FDKVLSLSGELSRTA
+595 
-610 ELEKDIATLEAQL
+610 DIATLEAQL
-623 AALGE
+623 ATLGE
-628 ELVAASAAQD
+628 ELVAASAVQD

-649 QRMDEELQRL
+649 QRVDEELQWL
-659 LARWAEV
+659 LAQWAEV

>member
-1 MSIVTA
+1 MSIVTVH
-7 NELAKSFGA
+7 ELAKSYGD

-47 RIIAG
+47 RIMAG
-52 SEIPTAGRM
+52 LDTPTAGRV
-61 YKARSLRI
+61 YRARNLRI
-69 GYLPQEAELPSQRT
+69 GYLPQGAELSSQRT

-91 FTDLRAQQAKLR
+91 FTNLQAQQAELR

-116 EAMKRYGEALQAFEL
+116 GAMKRYGEALQAFEL

-197 QWLEDHLANWKG
+197 QWLEEHLANWKG
-209 SLVMAAHDRYFVDK
+209 SLVVVAHDRYFLDK
-223 VVEKVWELA
+223 VAGRVWELA

-242 YSRYLTLRSERMERR
+242 YSHYSTLRAERMERR

-266 YIEKTEAFI
+266 HIEKTEDFI
-275 RRYKAGQRAREARG
+275 RRYKAGQRTKEAQG
-289 RQKKLDR
+289 RQKRLDR

-318 GGDLVLVTEDLAI
+318 GGDLVLVTEHLAI
-331 GYQPDVSLFTC
+331 GYQPGASLFTC
-342 PDLYLHR
+342 PDLCLRR
-349 GERAAILGPNGS
+349 GERAALLGPNGS

-372 EVSSLAGLVQ
+372 QVSPLAGLVQ
-382 IGHNVK
+382 IGQNVK

-403 TVLDEILG
+403 TILDEILE
-411 VRPSAAL
+411 VR
-418 RRAPGPLALVLDDKY
+418 Y
-433 RAPGTK
+433 
-439 GSGQGSG
+439 
-446 HRDLPLEKARS
+446 LPLEKARG

-471 LVGDLSGG
+471 LIGDLSGG
-479 ERSRLAL
+479 ERSRVAL

-502 TNHLDIASREILEE
+502 TNHLDIASQEILEE

-529 HDRYLINALATQVWV
+529 HDRYLINALATQVWA

-549 LRVYGGN
+549 LRVYDGN
-556 YSDYEEQR
+556 FSDYEEQR
-564 RRTEEN
+564 GRKQEARGKEQEARGRKQEARGKKQEAGSRRQGARKKGQRARAEDLEE
-570 EGKRKEEEGKRK
+570 
-582 RRRKEEVIVSRTA
+582 
-595 FDKVLSLSGELSRTA
+595 
-610 ELEKDIATLEAQL
+610 DIATLEARL

-649 QRMDEELQRL
+649 QRVDEELQRL
-659 LARWAEV
+659 LAQWAEA
-666 GVA
+666 GAA

>member
-7 NELAKSFGA
+7 NQLAKSYGA
-16 QDVFWDVSLQIARG
+16 QDVFWDVSLRIARG

-47 RIIAG
+47 HIMAG
-52 SEIPTAGRM
+52 LDTPTAGRVHR
-61 YKARSLRI
+61 ARNLRI
-69 GYLPQEAELPSQRT
+69 SYLPQEAELPSQRT

-91 FTDLRAQQAKLR
+91 FADLRAQQAELR

-110 DPTQRE
+110 DDAQRE
-116 EAMKRYGEALQAFEL
+116 EALERYGEALQAFEL
-131 AGGYRYESEIK
+131 AGGYRYESKIK

-197 QWLEDHLANWKG
+197 QWLEEYLANWKG
-209 SLVMAAHDRYFVDK
+209 SLVVVAHDRYFLDK
-223 VVEKVWELA
+223 VAGRVWELA

-242 YSRYLTLRSERMERR
+242 YSHYSTLRAERMERR

-266 YIEKTEAFI
+266 HIEKTEDFI
-275 RRYKAGQRAREARG
+275 RRYMAGQRTKEAQG
-289 RQKKLDR
+289 RQKRLDR

-303 REAKK
+303 RDAKT
-308 ISLSIKTDLR
+308 ISLSIETDLR
-318 GGDLVLVTEDLAI
+318 GADLVLRTENLAI

-342 PDLYLHR
+342 PNLYLR
-349 GERAAILGPNGS
+349 RRERAVLLGPNGS
-361 GKTTFLKTVIG
+361 GKTTFLKTIIG
-372 EVSSLAGLVQ
+372 EVSPLAGLVR
-382 IGHNVK
+382 IGANVK

-403 TVLDEILG
+403 TILDEVLE
-411 VRPSAAL
+411 VRN
-418 RRAPGPLALVLDDKY
+418 
-433 RAPGTK
+433 
-439 GSGQGSG
+439 
-446 HRDLPLEKARS
+446 LPLKKARG

-479 ERSRLAL
+479 ERSRVAL

-502 TNHLDIASREILEE
+502 TNHLDITSREILEE

-529 HDRYLINALATQVWV
+529 HDRYLINALATQVWAL
-544 IEDGE
+544 EDGK
-549 LRVYGGN
+549 LQVYDGN

-564 RRTEEN
+564 RRKQAARSRRQEAS
-570 EGKRKEEEGKRK
+570 GKRQAAGGKNQ
-582 RRRKEEVIVSRTA
+582 EVRNKKQGA
-595 FDKVLSLSGELSRTA
+595 RGK
-610 ELEKDIATLEAQL
+610 ELEEDIANLEVRL
-623 AALGE
+623 EALGE
-628 ELVAASAAQD
+628 ELVAASAVQD

-649 QRMDEELQRL
+649 QRADEELQWL
-659 LARWAEV
+659 LAQWAEV

>member
-1 MSIVTA
+1 VRYVIGLTG
-7 NELAKSFGA
+7 N
-16 QDVFWDVSLQIARG
+16 IA
-30 DKIALVGPNGTG
+30 TG
-42 KTTLL
+42 K
-47 RIIAG
+47 
-52 SEIPTAGRM
+52 S
-61 YKARSLRI
+61 
-69 GYLPQEAELPSQRT
+69 
-83 LYEEMLTV
+83 V
-91 FTDLRAQQAKLR
+91 
-103 RLEQQMA
+103 
-110 DPTQRE
+110 
-116 EAMKRYGEALQAFEL
+116 
-131 AGGYRYESEIK
+131 
-142 MVLAGLGFPEEEQHQ
+142 V
-157 PLSILSGGQKTRAL
+157 SG
-171 LAKLLLS
+171 
-178 EPDLLLLDE
+178 
-187 PTNHLDLAAT
+187 
-197 QWLEDHLANWKG
+197 
-209 SLVMAAHDRYFVDK
+209 M
-223 VVEKVWELA
+223 
-232 FGRLE
+232 
-237 DYPGN
+237 
-242 YSRYLTLRSERMERR
+242 
-257 LAEYEAQQK
+257 
-266 YIEKTEAFI
+266 
-275 RRYKAGQRAREARG
+275 
-289 RQKKLDR
+289 
-296 LPRLERP
+296 LERLGA
-303 REAKK
+303 R
-308 ISLSIKTDLR
+308 
-318 GGDLVLVTEDLAI
+318 AI
-331 GYQPDVSLFTC
+331 DADAL
-342 PDLYLHR
+342 
-349 GERAAILGPNGS
+349 
-361 GKTTFLKTVIG
+361 
-372 EVSSLAGLVQ
+372 
-382 IGHNVK
+382 
-388 FGYLAQAHEGLDKEK
+388 AHELMEKGTPVWQAVVKEF
-403 TVLDEILG
+403 G
-411 VRPSAAL
+411 PSAAL
-418 RRAPGPLALVLDDKY
+418 RRAPGPLALVLDPLSLGQRTKGDKY

>member
-7 NELAKSFGA
+7 NELAKSYGA
-16 QDVFWDVSLQIARG
+16 QDVFWEVSLQIARG
-30 DKIALVGPNGTG
+30 DKIALVGANGTG

-47 RIIAG
+47 RIMAG
-52 SEIPTAGRM
+52 LEPPTAGRVHR
-61 YKARSLRI
+61 ARNLRI
-69 GYLPQEAELPSQRT
+69 GYLPQEAELLSQRT

-91 FTDLRAQQAKLR
+91 FADLQAQQAELR

-110 DPTQRE
+110 DPAQRE
-116 EAMKRYGEALQAFEL
+116 EAMECYGVALQAFEL

-178 EPDLLLLDE
+178 KPDLLLLDE

-197 QWLEDHLANWKG
+197 QWLEEYLVNWKG
-209 SLVMAAHDRYFVDK
+209 SLVVVAHDRYFLDEVAGR
-223 VVEKVWELA
+223 VWELS
-232 FGRLE
+232 FGCLE

-242 YSRYLTLRSERMERR
+242 YSRYSTLRAERLERR

-266 YIEKTEAFI
+266 HVEKTEDFI
-275 RRYKAGQRAREARG
+275 RRYKAGQRTKEAQG
-289 RQKKLDR
+289 RQKRLDR

-318 GGDLVLVTEDLAI
+318 GADRVLVTEDLAI
-331 GYQPDVSLFTC
+331 GYQSGGVLFTC
-342 PDLYLHR
+342 PDLYLRR
-349 GERAAILGPNGS
+349 GERPTLLGPNGS
-361 GKTTFLKTVIG
+361 GKTTFLKTVLG
-372 EVSSLAGLVQ
+372 EVPPLAGLVQ
-382 IGHNVK
+382 IGENVK
-388 FGYLAQAHEGLDKEK
+388 FGYLAQAHEGLDTEN
-403 TVLDEILG
+403 TVLDEILE
-411 VRPSAAL
+411 V
-418 RRAPGPLALVLDDKY
+418 
-433 RAPGTK
+433 
-439 GSGQGSG
+439 
-446 HRDLPLEKARS
+446 HNLPLEKARS

-502 TNHLDIASREILEE
+502 TNHLDIASQEILEE

-521 NGTILLVS
+521 DGTILLVS

-549 LRVYGGN
+549 LQVYDGN

-564 RRTEEN
+564 SRGAREQG
-570 EGKRKEEEGKRK
+570 GKGAKGQGGRGKEARGKGQEARSRKQEAKAK
-582 RRRKEEVIVSRTA
+582 
-595 FDKVLSLSGELSRTA
+595 
-610 ELEKDIATLEAQL
+610 ELEESIAALEAQL
-623 AALGE
+623 AAIGE
-628 ELVAASAAQD
+628 ELLAASAAQN

-649 QRMDEELQRL
+649 QGVDEELQQL
-659 LARWAEV
+659 LAQWAEA